1 MIKSQASMLSPL
13 GFSST
18 LVGAGMF
25 ALPAVV
31 APAYAEGPSLNY
43 ETLSS
48 IEEPLATEVGDVT
61 LLLRGVLDLPLSAD
75 LENTSGVDVNFT
87 GNFEVNAE
95 TQMANQLTIG
105 AIYFGQYQT
114 DRDGTDDKYS
124 DNVAAYVEGVWG
136 QVIAGNV
143 SGIVREQTRR
153 ERGVGN
159 ASLSF
164 DDNYGQLDDLGG
176 AYIGRYGPIVLSG
189 VVDEDAKFDLGFMFQ
204 RPLGNKDYRLTARV
218 TEGTYTSSDGTAR
231 FDTTGVGI
239 VAELVYGS
247 SQFDVGAG
255 YEGFSSTALDVER
268 WYVSAGARTKIDV
281 VSFSIEGHYGEVE
294 GQEEVSAALGAQY
307 DIARGLSANLGFN
320 YAYAP
325 ISFSGAGFNNEQGTK
340 GIVSLRY
347 VY

>member
-1 MIKSQASMLSPL
+1 MTKNQALMLSPIRL
-13 GFSST
+13 SSI
-18 LVGAGMF
+18 LVGAAMLM
-25 ALPAVV
+25 LPAAVV
-31 APAYAEGPSLNY
+31 PAYAEGPSLNY

-48 IEEPLATEVGDVT
+48 IEEPLATEIEDVT

-95 TQMANQLTIG
+95 TQMSNQWTVG
-105 AIYFGQYQT
+105 VTYFGQYQT
-114 DRDGTDDKYS
+114 DRDGTDEKYS
-124 DNVAAYVEGVWG
+124 DNVAAYVGGVWG

-176 AYIGRYGPIVLSG
+176 AYVGRYGPVVLSG

-204 RPLGNKDYRLTARV
+204 RPLGNKDYRLTTRV
-218 TEGTYTSSDGTAR
+218 TEGTYTSSDGTTR
-231 FDTTGVGI
+231 FDTTGVGA

-255 YEGFSSTALDVER
+255 YEEFSSTALDAER
-268 WYVSAGARTKIDV
+268 WYVSAGASTKVDV
-281 VSFSIEGHYGEVE
+281 VSLSIEGHYGEVE
-294 GQEEVSAALGAQY
+294 GQEEVSGALGAQY

-325 ISFSGAGFNNEQGTK
+325 ISIGGVSFNTEQSTK

-347 VY
+347 SF

>member
-1 MIKSQASMLSPL
+1 MLRSQALPVSSPVL
-13 GFSST
+13 LTNRISVSV
-18 LVGAGMF
+18 LALF
-25 ALPAVV
+25 AIVT
-31 APAYAEGPSLNY
+31 PAYADGPSLNY

-75 LENTSGVDVNFT
+75 LENTSGTDVNFT

-95 TQMANQLTIG
+95 TQMSNQWTVG
-105 AIYFGQYQT
+105 VTYFGQYQT

-124 DNVAAYVEGVWG
+124 DNVAAYVGGIWG
-136 QVIAGNV
+136 RVIAGNV
-143 SGIVREQTRR
+143 SGIVREETRR

-176 AYIGRYGPIVLSG
+176 AYVGRYGPVVLSA
-189 VVDEDAKFDLGFMFQ
+189 VIDEDAKFDLGVMFQ

-218 TEGTYTSSDGTAR
+218 TEGTYTSSDGTMR
-231 FDTTGVGI
+231 FDTTGVST

-247 SQFDVGAG
+247 FQFDVGAG
-255 YEGFSSTALDVER
+255 YETFSSTTLDAER
-268 WYVSAGARTKIDV
+268 WYVSTGARTKVDV
-281 VSFSIEGHYGEVE
+281 VSISAEGHFGEVE
-294 GQEEVSAALGAQY
+294 GQEEVSAALGLQY

-325 ISFSGAGFNNEQGTK
+325 ISFTGVTFNNKQDTK

-347 VY
+347 SF